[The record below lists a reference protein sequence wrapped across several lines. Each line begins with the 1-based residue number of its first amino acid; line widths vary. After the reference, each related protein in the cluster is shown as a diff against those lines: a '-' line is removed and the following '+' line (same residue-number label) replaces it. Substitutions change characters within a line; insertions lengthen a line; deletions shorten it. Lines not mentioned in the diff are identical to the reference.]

1 MRFTRVVLTLLRR
14 RGLKSRNGGYRPFV
28 AAEQEEHLRLEPAFR
43 ECPGQWVAV
52 DRRTGVVRA
61 AAQTPYALA
70 AKLKADRIA
79 DVDVIRAPA
88 VGEPEVV
95 GFG

>member
-1 MRFTRVVLTLLRR
+1 MDD
-14 RGLKSRNGGYRPFV
+14 
-28 AAEQEEHLRLEPAFR
+28 AHLHLERAFR

-52 DRRTGVVRA
+52 DRQSGEVRA
-61 AAQTPYALA
+61 AADTPYVLA
-70 AKLKADRIA
+70 AKLKSDQITN
-79 DVDVIRAPA
+79 VDVVRAPA

>member
-1 MRFTRVVLTLLRR
+1 MRFADQAWNLLRR
-14 RGLKSRNGGYRPFV
+14 RWLKGRRRGYRPFV
-28 AAEQEEHLRLEPAFR
+28 KAGRDDHLRLELAFR

-52 DRRTGVVRA
+52 DRQSGTVRA
-61 AAQTPYALA
+61 AAETPYALA
-70 AKLKADRIA
+70 AKLKNDRIA